1 MASMKMGEDTR
12 SDTQKCYDYTRNIYS
27 TCITLGSIALI
38 FYSIGAGLAAL
49 EGPPPVL
56 MIILVL
62 VLILLGYLEGLQVA
76 ILALERINSEP
87 WKDAKPRGYT
97 NHKLA
102 VANRGL
108 NVQRFLVGRQFF
120 VVFVVFVIAN
130 LTTYKDL
137 KIDWLPRWLFISL
150 IQTGLPGAL
159 VVLAFGQLMPQLVA
173 SSHPITFMN
182 LRGSWFVIQ
191 LCLCFEVIGITH
203 FSWVLT
209 KFVRFIFGLKN
220 GDVFVIMDET
230 DEDQESIEED
240 VHFPMSFPLTSDD
253 DFLSSSN
260 MTVANV
266 VTADLLKTA
275 CSYGVQTVKSEDWLN
290 NASVQSIFK
299 SWGHTDEA
307 GSLPTVQDIAS
318 YLVANNQPVPRYLLP
333 KSHPEH
339 IPPHLIVM
347 ELCRRENAKQSM
359 GANRK
364 GY

>member
-209 KFVRFIFGLKN
+209 KFVRFVFGLRDGEEISLDDGKPN
-220 GDVFVIMDET
+220 YETLQHLDGFLAPEKMYMNVAPLELLHSTCAYGMQYLEKDE
-230 DEDQESIEED
+230 
-240 VHFPMSFPLTSDD
+240 
-253 DFLSSSN
+253 
-260 MTVANV
+260 
-266 VTADLLKTA
+266 
-275 CSYGVQTVKSEDWLN
+275 WLRD
-290 NASVQSIFK
+290 S
-299 SWGHTDEA
+299 
-307 GSLPTVQDIAS
+307 TVQDIFRQWGHNSNNPQGSLPSVQDIAT
-318 YLVANNQPVPRYLLP
+318 YLVSTGQSVPRYLLP
-333 KSHPEH
+333 KNHPKH
-339 IPPHLIVM
+339 IPPHIIIM
-347 ELCRRENAKQSM
+347 ELTRRAEEQETLTEDVNHA
-359 GANRK
+359 
-364 GY
+364 

>member
-1 MASMKMGEDTR
+1 
-12 SDTQKCYDYTRNIYS
+12 
-27 TCITLGSIALI
+27 
-38 FYSIGAGLAAL
+38 
-49 EGPPPVL
+49 
-56 MIILVL
+56 
-62 VLILLGYLEGLQVA
+62 
-76 ILALERINSEP
+76 
-87 WKDAKPRGYT
+87 
-97 NHKLA
+97 
-102 VANRGL
+102 
-108 NVQRFLVGRQFF
+108 
-120 VVFVVFVIAN
+120 
-130 LTTYKDL
+130 
-137 KIDWLPRWLFISL
+137 
-150 IQTGLPGAL
+150 
-159 VVLAFGQLMPQLVA
+159 
-173 SSHPITFMN
+173 
-182 LRGSWFVIQ
+182 
-191 LCLCFEVIGITH
+191 
-203 FSWVLT
+203 
-209 KFVRFIFGLKN
+209 
-220 GDVFVIMDET
+220 
-230 DEDQESIEED
+230 
-240 VHFPMSFPLTSDD
+240 
-253 DFLSSSN
+253 